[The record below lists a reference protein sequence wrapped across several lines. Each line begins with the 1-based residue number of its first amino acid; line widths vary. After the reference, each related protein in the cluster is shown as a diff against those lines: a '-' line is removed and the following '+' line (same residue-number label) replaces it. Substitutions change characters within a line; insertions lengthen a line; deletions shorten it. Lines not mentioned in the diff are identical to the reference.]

1 MPFFQTLAN
10 PSKRLYR
17 KTQYCRAYFFKKCFV
32 LCVAP
37 PNRAQSSR
45 FVAQMYAGVLSTS
58 LRGLV
63 EICSAVAKLW
73 PEGWSRNALFKTWF
87 KPSNRLYSKTQYCR
101 AYFFNILNFFSQ
113 KLGCKMRNLAGI
125 SRQSLLSLFG
135 RLSCE
140 FYWLPVAI
148 CELISLFL
156 SYLASIDF
164 ILTMPCC
171 TCFPLSKSF
180 SAMMARAIESGRCSC
195 SRQI

>member
-1 MPFFQTLAN
+1 MVGNLEQKCPF
-10 PSKRLYR
+10 SKHWLTPLSDYIG
-17 KTQYCRAYFFKKCFV
+17 KPNIVGHIFLKKCFV
-32 LCVAP
+32 LCVAS

-45 FVAQMYAGVLSTS
+45 FVAEMYAGILSTS

-63 EICSAVAKLW
+63 EICLAVAKLW

-87 KPSNRLYSKTQYCR
+87 KPSNRLYRKTQYCK
-101 AYFFNILNFFSQ
+101 AYFLNIFNFFSQ

-171 TCFPLSKSF
+171 T
-180 SAMMARAIESGRCSC
+180 
-195 SRQI
+195 

>member
-1 MPFFQTLAN
+1 MLNHHDSWQKCMQGYYQHLCGAWSKYVQRLLSYGRRAGAEMHFSKHGLN
-10 PSKRLYR
+10 PATAYIGLYR
-17 KTQYCRAYFFKKCFV
+17 KTQYCK
-32 LCVAP
+32 
-37 PNRAQSSR
+37 
-45 FVAQMYAGVLSTS
+45 
-58 LRGLV
+58 
-63 EICSAVAKLW
+63 
-73 PEGWSRNALFKTWF
+73 
-87 KPSNRLYSKTQYCR
+87 